1 MTRPLFK
8 APAGVFAWVFAL
20 VVAVVFGVVLA
31 GLGACGSRSGDG
43 AVAQP
48 TVRPSPRAAAD
59 VRPRQTA
66 PPAPQWRVATALH
79 PVVAFAAPSRSARI
93 RARFGRLNVNGR
105 RTVFLV
111 RSARKVGGVTWYCV
125 WLPIRP
131 NESRGWVRQGSVA
144 IHTTTA
150 RIVVSLRRRRLYVFR
165 RGRLLGRFPVAVGRS
180 GLSTPTGI
188 FYITEKLRPASA
200 GGPYGVLALGLSA
213 FQPKLPS
220 WPQGGPVA
228 IHGTDNGGLIGRAVS
243 HGCVRMRNAD
253 VLKVSAWVPTGSPV
267 VIVR

>member
-8 APAGVFAWVFAL
+8 ALVAVFAL
-20 VVAVVFGVVLA
+20 VVLVGLGVVLV
-31 GLGACGSRSGDG
+31 GLGACGSRAGDG
-43 AVAQP
+43 AIAQP
-48 TVRPSPRAAAD
+48 AVCPSPRAAA
-59 VRPRQTA
+59 VFRSRPTA
-66 PPAPQWRVATALH
+66 APAPQWRVAQALG
-79 PVVAFAAPSRSARI
+79 PVVAYVAPSRSARI
-93 RARFGRLNVNGR
+93 RARFSRLNLNGR

-111 RSARKVGGVTWYCV
+111 RSARKVGGSTWYCV

-144 IHTTTA
+144 VHTTTA
-150 RIVVSLRRRRLYVFR
+150 RIVVSLARRRLYVYR
-165 RGRLLGRFPVAVGRS
+165 RGRLLGKFPVAVGMS
-180 GLSTPTGI
+180 GLPTPTGT
-188 FYITEKLRPASA
+188 FFITEKLRPATA

-220 WPQGGPVA
+220 WPEGGPVA
-228 IHGTDNGGLIGRAVS
+228 IHGTDQGALIGQAVS